1 MKQFGRLFFRSL
13 PRVNTP
19 LIFQNK
25 QHTAK
30 VGLATLGLSL
40 ATWFSTNKI
49 FSEEVQIL

>member
-1 MKQFGRLFFRSL
+1 MKQFGRLLFRSL

-25 QHTAK
+25 QQAAK

-40 ATWFSTNKI
+40 ASWFSTNKI
-49 FSEEVQIL
+49 FNEEMQIL